1 MNTFESRIDELST
14 LSKNWNTDKL
24 FQAELK
30 KLADELQADATL
42 CLTTGCD
49 GAEIAER
56 IKALKTLIAAQETWL
71 WTQRSSMLEAE
82 IPRVQWMM

>member
-14 LSKNWNTDKL
+14 LSKNWKTDKL

-30 KLADELQADATL
+30 KLADELTADTAL
-42 CLTTGCD
+42 MLTTGCD

-56 IKALKTLIAAQETWL
+56 IKALKVLIAAQETWL
-71 WTQRSSMLEAE
+71 WTQRSSMLNAE